1 MITRTFL
8 ILCLF
13 TSAAFAQSEVP
24 ATAYLKNGRN
34 FQGIVVSVNRIKI
47 DFKLEQAAA
56 GLVSFN
62 HDEIRYVEFSPNT
75 EWAEAMQ
82 AFTQRD
88 YEQAALKLESIAK
101 KRNSST
107 FYPAIGNFS
116 TLADRRLLD
125 CYRRMMKPEGIP
137 PVVNR
142 IEWDKLPPADRDA
155 FKVASVWSAVG
166 LKDWPGAVKAADEAL
181 RDVPP
186 GSGDANEASYLKGLA
201 LDENG
206 DDDKAVIAF
215 GSVIGPYPGAN
226 RRTASDAI
234 RRSATILAKN
244 EDRKGELK
252 ALVHIY
258 AKSFGNGKLWPEA
271 TPEMKKLLAEEL
283 KPAF

>member
-1 MITRTFL
+1 MIARILL
-8 ILCLF
+8 IFSLLA
-13 TSAAFAQSEVP
+13 SAGLAQSQVP

-34 FQGIVVSVNRIKI
+34 FQGIVVSVNRTKI

-56 GLVSFN
+56 GLVSFK
-62 HDEIRYVEFSPNT
+62 HDEIRHVEFSPNT

-82 AFTQRD
+82 AFTQRN
-88 YEQAALKLESIAK
+88 YEQAAVKLEAIAK
-101 KRNSST
+101 KRNPTT

-125 CYRRMMKPEGIP
+125 CYRRMMKPEGMP
-137 PVVNR
+137 AVVNR
-142 IEWDKLPPADRDA
+142 IEWDKLPPAERDA
-155 FKVASVWSAVG
+155 YNVASVWAAVG
-166 LKDWPGAVKAADEAL
+166 QKDWEGAVKAADEAL

-206 DDDKAVIAF
+206 DDDKAVVAF
-215 GSVIGPYPGAN
+215 GAVIGPYPGAN
-226 RRTASDAI
+226 RRTASEAI
-234 RRSATILAKN
+234 RRSAAILAKSP
-244 EDRKGELK
+244 DRTGELK

-283 KPAF
+283 TPAF

>member
-1 MITRTFL
+1 MIAR
-8 ILCLF
+8 ILLLLGF
-13 TSAAFAQSEVP
+13 FSATALAQSEVP

-34 FQGIVVSVNRIKI
+34 FQGIVVSVNRTKI
-47 DFKLEQAAA
+47 DFRLEQSAA
-56 GLVSFN
+56 GLVSFK
-62 HDEIRYVEFSPNT
+62 HDEIRHVEFSPNT

-82 AFTQRD
+82 AFAQRN
-88 YEQAALKLESIAK
+88 YEQAALKLEAIAK

-116 TLADRRLLD
+116 SLADRRLLD
-125 CYRRMMKPEGIP
+125 CYRRMMKPEGMP
-137 PVVNR
+137 AVVNR
-142 IEWDKLPPADRDA
+142 IEWDKLPPAERDA
-155 FKVASVWSAVG
+155 YTVASVWSAVG
-166 LKDWPGAVKAADEAL
+166 QKDWPGAIQAADEAL

-186 GSGDANEASYLKGLA
+186 GSSDANEASYLKGLA

-206 DDDKAVIAF
+206 DEEKAVVAF
-215 GSVIGPYPGAN
+215 GAVIGPYPGAN
-226 RRTASDAI
+226 RRTASEAI
-234 RRSATILAKN
+234 RRSAAILAKN
-244 EDRKGELK
+244 PERSGELQ